1 VFLTSL
7 DFLSAESQK
16 SDSGISDIETGSPG
30 GASAIKDAH
39 IILKFR
45 RKCVS
50 YALIHLPVQCVSL
63 QVIYMFQ
70 SAVIEELQTP

>member
-16 SDSGISDIETGSPG
+16 SNPGISDNETGGPG

-39 IILKFR
+39 KILKFR
-45 RKCVS
+45 
-50 YALIHLPVQCVSL
+50 
-63 QVIYMFQ
+63 
-70 SAVIEELQTP
+70 